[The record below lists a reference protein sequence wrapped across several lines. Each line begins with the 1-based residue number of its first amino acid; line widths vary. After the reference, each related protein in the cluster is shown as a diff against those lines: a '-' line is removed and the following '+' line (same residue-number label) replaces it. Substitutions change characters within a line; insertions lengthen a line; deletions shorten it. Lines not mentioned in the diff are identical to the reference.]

1 MCRWPFVS
9 AVNPNEIPWSA
20 FFTCVAN
27 CIAEPFL
34 FRQEE
39 KHWCRKTRC
48 LLCRLSACK
57 IHFKSIQI
65 NVYWAVKASASYA
78 GQ

>member
-48 LLCRLSACK
+48 
-57 IHFKSIQI
+57 
-65 NVYWAVKASASYA
+65 VYCADCQPVKYILKVYR
-78 GQ
+78 